1 LKSLAI
7 PRMHWINRSSIL
19 IMTTDIASVGEPLGL
34 LVMALLAYGNDVL
47 LIQEEIEIAFVI
59 LLMVS
64 HWSVVCVALA
74 YEVLAASRPLACP
87 VVPIQYLAS

>member
-1 LKSLAI
+1 
-7 PRMHWINRSSIL
+7 
-19 IMTTDIASVGEPLGL
+19 MTTDVASVSEPLGL

-47 LIQEEIEIAFVI
+47 FVQEEIEIAFVI

-74 YEVLAASRPLACP
+74 YEVLATPRPLAGP
-87 VVPIQYLAS
+87 VIPIQYLAS

>member
-1 LKSLAI
+1 
-7 PRMHWINRSSIL
+7 
-19 IMTTDIASVGEPLGL
+19 MTADVASVSEPLGL
-34 LVMALLAYGNDVL
+34 LVMALLAYGNDIL

-74 YEVLAASRPLACP
+74 YEVLATSRPLACP
-87 VVPIQYLAS
+87 VVSIQYLAS